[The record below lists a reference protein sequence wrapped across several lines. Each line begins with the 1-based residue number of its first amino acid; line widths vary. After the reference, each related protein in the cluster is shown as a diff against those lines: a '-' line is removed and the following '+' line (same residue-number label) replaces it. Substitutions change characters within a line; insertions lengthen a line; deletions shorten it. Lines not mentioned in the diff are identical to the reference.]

1 MLGVSLLIAIGL
13 FAVPKASSFGMQQQ
27 EQQPDNTRMNKGD
40 ASKDATTAD
49 QQKMNPNDREMSRKI
64 RAEIMKDKSLSTYAH
79 NVKVITQ
86 DGKVTLKGPVRS
98 QDEKA
103 SAELSTAVRTFE
115 TPVRPAGVPPQ
126 PGTDTFASLQER
138 ATTARKQFQ
147 AIVDKYPHTHT
158 ADMARYF
165 VGLASSQLGDYAAA
179 EHNLQETAAVSN
191 ADLAALGK
199 FALASV
205 YRAENK
211 DAQAIDIYKQLI
223 DKPSVVVGKATAQ
236 MELASLYGSQNKLDD
251 ARKLY
256 DQVAKDNPSTRT
268 ASLAQHNKAGL
279 K

>member
-1 MLGVSLLIAIGL
+1 MRAETRHQLKEDRFSKATLQAAGKTADWTAENQSKVVAGVIAIVVI
-13 FAVPKASSFGMQQQ
+13 AAIAFGGWYYV
-27 EQQPDNTRMNKGD
+27 N
-40 ASKDATTAD
+40 A
-49 QQKMNPNDREMSRKI
+49 
-64 RAEIMKDKSLSTYAH
+64 
-79 NVKVITQ
+79 
-86 DGKVTLKGPVRS
+86 

-103 SAELSTAVRTFE
+103 GAELSMAVRTLD